1 MAPFPQSSPW
11 ILPTTKPKSS
21 PLSFTG
27 WFVLVAAL
35 VGSYHLAEISPGKL
49 LHTQGGSSLWGLL
62 AEFFPPDL
70 SAEFL
75 LYLIVPTVKTIQIS
89 IMGTALAILIGLP
102 LGILATSTLT
112 FAGILFEGGSL
123 SRSSRRR
130 LWMLPYLLARGGLSL
145 LRSIPEIV
153 WGLLF
158 VRIVGLGPFAGVLA
172 IGLAYGGMLGKVY
185 AEILEG
191 VKQSPV
197 EAVRA
202 VGARRFPLVVYGLFP
217 QAFPNFVAYSLYR
230 WECAIRSAAILGLVG
245 AGGLGQEIEVSMK
258 MLNYP
263 QALTI
268 ILVSFILVTLVDRV
282 SSWIRRTLL

>member
-1 MAPFPQSSPW
+1 MAPLAQPSPW
-11 ILPTTKPKSS
+11 TLPTTKPKIS
-21 PLSFTG
+21 PLSVAG
-27 WFVLVAAL
+27 WFLLVAVL
-35 VGSYHLAEISPGKL
+35 VGSYHLSELSPGKL
-49 LHTQGGSSLWGLL
+49 LHPEGGRGLVGLL
-62 AEFFPPDL
+62 ADFFPPDL
-70 SAEFL
+70 STDFL
-75 LYLIVPTVKTIQIS
+75 SYLVVPTVKTIQIS
-89 IMGTALAILIGLP
+89 VMGTALAILIGLP

-112 FAGILFEGGSL
+112 FAGILFERRGMSHPA
-123 SRSSRRR
+123 RRR
-130 LWMLPYLLARGGLSL
+130 LWMLPYLFARGGLSL

-172 IGLAYGGMLGKVY
+172 IGLSYGGMLGKVY

-202 VGARRFPLVVYGLFP
+202 VGARKFPLVIYGLFP

-263 QALTI
+263 QAFTI
-268 ILVSFILVTLVDRV
+268 ILVSFVLVTLVDQA
-282 SSWIRRTLL
+282 SSWIRRNLL